1 MDSAKERKH
10 SSIQMAVES
19 LLHLCVIPLS
29 LAVMMQSLLLA
40 SDMFQISV
48 DADAMAELETMAIVA
63 DGKWLAALLFMTL
76 AVIRT
81 IQAFRNREK
90 GKTFFAVTLVQAV
103 GLLFGTVPPLVNG
116 FTLDTLFFLNVL
128 YTVVMAVGRIYDI
141 VRNHRVFN
149 VLLNIFS
156 IVILL
161 VSILTFVGTDM
172 LIFFL
177 AVLSLMKTIFSPIS
191 LTTLHRIIRKT
202 YAAEIIFGLLLLI
215 VTFSFLLY
223 YFEPGMNSIKDS
235 LWYCFAIVTT
245 IGFGDLTAVTDF
257 GRVLSVILGAYGIV
271 VVALITSIIVNFYGE
286 MKKDSTDTQEGE
298 SHAE

>member
-1 MDSAKERKH
+1 
-10 SSIQMAVES
+10 MAVES